1 MQDKNSNPLRAKF
14 LNQYHLIR
22 KKIRWSKCV
31 RVYLCPDISLFCLL
45 LVVFEKLVN
54 RVLINVIIGSWIQCA
69 TATKSAADT
78 AIVATTRP
86 SILRRKQ
93 KRMISSMQTRGSVY
107 LCRKKIILA
116 AKRLVF
122 IFHWRC
128 CNYLAL
134 FLNLREAWDEIDWMW
149 FDLSCAINE
158 CKYGLWG

>member
-1 MQDKNSNPLRAKF
+1 MCACVSLPGYLSF
-14 LNQYHLIR
+14 LF
-22 KKIRWSKCV
+22 V
-31 RVYLCPDISLFCLL
+31 
-45 LVVFEKLVN
+45 VVFEKLVN

-149 FDLSCAINE
+149 FERNILSNMRNVERLLKWSHEPWWA
-158 CKYGLWG
+158 LP